1 MRETH
6 GLSAV
11 TRAEARRVRAR
22 AGCGFLPMLRRLVPE
37 DPKGITIAIRDASET
52 RPASS
57 PSATLFSL
65 CYASSPL
72 LYEEKERSG
81 G

>member
-1 MRETH
+1 
-6 GLSAV
+6 
-11 TRAEARRVRAR
+11 
-22 AGCGFLPMLRRLVPE
+22 MLRRLVPE